1 MSQLSGK
8 TAVITGGTTGIGF
21 ATAREFRAQ
30 GARVII
36 TGSHPDS
43 VADAR
48 AALGDDVTGI
58 VADVS
63 RVTDIRRQSE
73 EIRQAAGRIDILF
86 VNAGIA
92 RFAPVDQVD
101 EATWDA
107 SFNVNVKGAF
117 FTIQQLLPLI
127 NEGGSI
133 IINASINASIGMP
146 NSSVYAASKA
156 AVISLARTL
165 SAELVARGIR
175 VNAISPGPVET
186 PLFGKLGI
194 PEAQL
199 SEMAGAIQNQVPMR
213 RFGKPEEIARVA
225 TFLASPDS
233 SFMLGSEVVVDGGM
247 STL

>member
-73 EIRQAAGRIDILF
+73 EILF
-86 VNAGIA
+86 
-92 RFAPVDQVD
+92 RC
-101 EATWDA
+101 
-107 SFNVNVKGAF
+107 
-117 FTIQQLLPLI
+117 
-127 NEGGSI
+127 
-133 IINASINASIGMP
+133 
-146 NSSVYAASKA
+146 
-156 AVISLARTL
+156 
-165 SAELVARGIR
+165 
-175 VNAISPGPVET
+175 
-186 PLFGKLGI
+186 
-194 PEAQL
+194 
-199 SEMAGAIQNQVPMR
+199 R
-213 RFGKPEEIARVA
+213 RC
-225 TFLASPDS
+225 
-233 SFMLGSEVVVDGGM
+233 
-247 STL
+247 